1 VTEPLAPGDTIGFVG
16 LGNMGLPMSG
26 LLADAGYTVQGY
38 DAAEAARARVPYA
51 VDGLAAAADDARAV
65 VLMLPDSQVVRTVL
79 TSEGLLDAL
88 APGTLLIDMSSCEPT
103 ETRKLAEEV
112 AARDVVLVDA
122 PVSGGVAGARAGTLT
137 IMVGGTDEAVAACRP
152 LLEVMGGRVTHVGP
166 VAAGHALKSLNNL
179 LSATS
184 LLITSEAV
192 LAGRRF
198 GLDPKVM
205 VETLDESTG
214 RSWSTHYKMPE
225 FVLPRD
231 WSSGFT
237 MRLLIKDL
245 NIALGLA
252 HATGSPIGLG
262 QACAQLWERAAA
274 TIGDGSDHTEIAR
287 WLEEL
292 SNAPADPPDD

>member
-1 VTEPLAPGDTIGFVG
+1 VTEPLAPGDAIGFVG
-16 LGNMGLPMSG
+16 LGNMGQPMSG
-26 LLADAGYTVQGY
+26 LLADAGYAVQGY
-38 DAAEAARARVPYA
+38 DAVEDARARVPYA
-51 VDGLAAAADDARAV
+51 VDGLAAAADGARAV
-65 VLMLPDSQVVRTVL
+65 VLMLPDSRVVRAVL
-79 TSEGLLDAL
+79 MDEGLLGAL

-103 ETRKLAEEV
+103 ETRRLAEET
-112 AARDVVLVDA
+112 AAHDVVLVDA

-137 IMVGGTDEAVAACRP
+137 IMVGGSDEAVAACRP

-245 NIALGLA
+245 HIALGLA
-252 HATGSPIGLG
+252 RATGSPIGLG
-262 QACAQLWERAAA
+262 RAVAELWERAAE

-287 WLEEL
+287 WLEEM
-292 SNAPADPPDD
+292 SNAPTDPPAD

>member
-1 VTEPLAPGDTIGFVG
+1 VTEPLAPGDVIGFVG
-16 LGNMGLPMSG
+16 LGNMGQPMSG
-26 LLADAGYTVQGY
+26 LLVDAGYAVQGY
-38 DAAEAARARVPYA
+38 DAAETARARVGAA
-51 VDGLAAAADDARAV
+51 VDSLAAAADGARAV
-65 VLMLPDSQVVRTVL
+65 VLMLPDSKVVRGVL
-79 TSEGLLDAL
+79 LDEGLLDAL
-88 APGTLLIDMSSCEPT
+88 APGTLLIDMSSSEPT
-103 ETRKLAEEV
+103 ETRKLAEETS
-112 AARDVVLVDA
+112 ACDVVLVDA

-137 IMVGGTDEAVAACRP
+137 IMVGGPEEAVAACRP
-152 LLEVMGGRVTHVGP
+152 LLEVMGGKVTHVGP

-198 GLDPKVM
+198 GLDPQVM
-205 VETLDESTG
+205 VETLDQSTG

-245 NIALGLA
+245 QIALDLA
-252 HATGSPIGLG
+252 GSTGSPIGLG
-262 QACAQLWERAAA
+262 RACAELWERAAE
-274 TIGDGSDHTEIAR
+274 TLGDGSDHTEIAR
-287 WLEEL
+287 WLEETA
-292 SNAPADPPDD
+292 SEPPRD

>member
-1 VTEPLAPGDTIGFVG
+1 MTEPLAPGDAIGFVG

-26 LLADAGYTVQGY
+26 LLVDAGYAVQGY
-38 DAAEAARARVPYA
+38 DVADVGFDGA
-51 VDGLAAAADDARAV
+51 VGSLAAAADGARAV
-65 VLMLPDSQVVRTVL
+65 VLMLPDSQVVRGVL
-79 TSEGLLDAL
+79 LDEGLLDAL

-103 ETRKLAEEV
+103 ETRKLAEEA

-137 IMVGGTDEAVAACRP
+137 IMVGGPDEAVAACRP

-198 GLDPKVM
+198 GLDPEVM
-205 VETLDESTG
+205 VETLDQSTG

-245 NIALGLA
+245 HIALGLA
-252 HATGSPIGLG
+252 RATGAPIGLG
-262 QACAQLWERAAA
+262 RACAELWERAAD
-274 TIGDGSDHTEIAR
+274 TLGDLSDHTEIAR
-287 WLEEL
+287 WLEEM
-292 SNAPADPPDD
+292 SSAPSDAPAD

>member
-1 VTEPLAPGDTIGFVG
+1 VTEPLAPGDAIGFVG
-16 LGNMGLPMSG
+16 LGNMGQPMSG
-26 LLADAGYTVQGY
+26 LLADAGYVVQGY
-38 DAAEAARARVPYA
+38 DSARAGTVES
-51 VDGLAAAADDARAV
+51 LAAAADGARAV
-65 VLMLPDSQVVRTVL
+65 VLMLPDSPVVRSVVL
-79 TSEGLLDAL
+79 DEGLLDAL

-112 AARDVVLVDA
+112 ARRDVVLVDA

-137 IMVGGTDEAVAACRP
+137 IMVGGPEDAVAACRP

-192 LAGRRF
+192 LVGRRF
-198 GLDPKVM
+198 GLDPEVM
-205 VETLDESTG
+205 VETLDQSTG

-252 HATGSPIGLG
+252 RATDSPIGLG
-262 QACAQLWERAAA
+262 RACAELWERAAERL
-274 TIGDGSDHTEIAR
+274 GDGSDHTEIAR
-287 WLEEL
+287 WLEEISSDRPL
-292 SNAPADPPDD
+292 D

>member
-16 LGNMGLPMSG
+16 LGNMGLPMAG
-26 LLADAGYTVQGY
+26 LLADAGYAVQGY
-38 DAAEAARARVPYA
+38 DVADVRFAGA
-51 VDGLAAAADDARAV
+51 VESLAAAAEGARAV
-65 VLMLPDSQVVRTVL
+65 VLMLPDSRVVRAVL
-79 TSEGLLDAL
+79 LEEGLLDAL

-103 ETRKLAEEV
+103 ETRTLAEV
-112 AARDVVLVDA
+112 LAARDGVLVDA
-122 PVSGGVAGARAGTLT
+122 PVSGGVAGARGGTLT
-137 IMVGGTDEAVAACRP
+137 IMVGGPDEAVAACRP

-245 NIALGLA
+245 HIALGLA
-252 HATGSPIGLG
+252 RSTGSPIGLG
-262 QACAQLWERAAA
+262 RACAELWERAAA

-287 WLEEL
+287 WLEEMPG
-292 SNAPADPPDD
+292 APADPPHD

>member
-1 VTEPLAPGDTIGFVG
+1 MRQPLAPGDAIGFVG
-16 LGNMGLPMSG
+16 LGNMGQPMSG
-26 LLADAGYTVQGY
+26 RLADAGYAVQGY
-38 DAAEAARARVPYA
+38 DAAEAARERVPGA
-51 VDGLAAAADDARAV
+51 ISTLAAAAEGARAV
-65 VLMLPDSQVVRTVL
+65 VLMLPDSPVVRRVVL
-79 TSEGLLDAL
+79 DEGLLDAL
-88 APGTLLIDMSSCEPT
+88 GPGTLLIDMSSCEPT
-103 ETRKLAEEV
+103 ETRRLAEEV

-137 IMVGGTDEAVAACRP
+137 IMVGGPEDAVAACRP
-152 LLEVMGGRVTHVGP
+152 LLEVRGGRVTHVGP

-245 NIALGLA
+245 HIALGLA
-252 HATGSPIGLG
+252 QSTESPIGLG
-262 QACAQLWERAAA
+262 RAVAELWERAAD

-287 WLEEL
+287 WLEEM
-292 SNAPADPPDD
+292 SGAPADPPAD